1 MTKFHDKDPAST
13 KRSLLQWSSVH
24 KFSWY
29 HNHKG
34 FNGLFYCLLRTYVY
48 HQSRN
53 SQFSRYLNF
62 NSEINTS
69 DFCFRIQS
77 LCLQSLYTKKWQ
89 NIIYFLNIFFF
100 QIDNI
105 FIFPLPNLITLIT
118 KEWIRVMMFNVAFNT
133 VSLILWRSVLLGG
146 GGQEYPKKT
155 TDLPQVTDK
164 LYHIILYRVHLALA
178 RFELTTLVVDMQWLH
193 R

>member
-89 NIIYFLNIFFF
+89 NIIYFLNKFFF

-105 FIFPLPNLITLIT
+105 FIFPLPNLVT

-133 VSLILWRSVLLGG
+133 VSLILWRSGV
-146 GGQEYPKKT
+146 PKENHR
-155 TDLPQVTDK
+155 PAASHWQ
-164 LYHIILYRVHLALA
+164 
-178 RFELTTLVVDMQWLH
+178 TLSHNIVSSTPRLSEIRTHNISGWYAMIA
-193 R
+193 